1 MASPERVQ
9 KLKLKFQLIRE
20 KMSNDKIKIII
31 ADDHA
36 IVREGLKQIVAEEK
50 DMIVCGEAED
60 APALMEL
67 LKKEKWSIVV
77 LDINM
82 PGKSGLEA
90 LKDIKQFYPD
100 LPVLILSM
108 FSEDQYGLR
117 AIKAGAS
124 GYLKKVSATTELVIA
139 IRKIVSGRKYI
150 NPELAEKLAENLEN
164 HKNNLLHEKLSDRE
178 YQIMCN
184 IALGKSAE
192 EIAAELSLS
201 INTIYTYRN
210 RILEKMSMKSN
221 VELTQYAIQNKLIEI

>member
-1 MASPERVQ
+1 M
-9 KLKLKFQLIRE
+9 
-20 KMSNDKIKIII
+20 NDDKIKIII

-50 DMIVCGEAED
+50 DMLVCGEAEN
-60 APALMEL
+60 ASGLMEL
-67 LKKEKWSIVV
+67 LNKEQWSIVV

-90 LKDIKQFYPD
+90 LKDIKQIYPN

-124 GYLKKVSATTELVIA
+124 GYLKKVSAPTELVIA

-150 NPELAEKLAENLEN
+150 NSSLAEKLAENLGSR
-164 HKNNLLHEKLSDRE
+164 NNIFLHDKLSDRE

-192 EIAAELSLS
+192 EIAEELSLS

-210 RILEKMSMKSN
+210 RIFEKMSMKSN
-221 VELTQYAIQNKLIEI
+221 VELTQYAIQNKLIEV

>member
-1 MASPERVQ
+1 MTDS
-9 KLKLKFQLIRE
+9 
-20 KMSNDKIKIII
+20 KIKIII

-50 DMIVCGEAED
+50 DIVVEGEAEN
-60 APALMEL
+60 AITLMQL
-67 LKKEKWSIVV
+67 LEREKWSLVI

-90 LKDIKQFYPD
+90 LKDIKLLYPD

-124 GYLKKVSATTELVIA
+124 GYLKKVSAPTELVVA
-139 IRKIVSGRKYI
+139 IRKIVSGGKYI
-150 NPELAEKLAENLEN
+150 NPALAEKLAEKLG
-164 HKNNLLHEKLSDRE
+164 KTEKEFPHDRLSDRE

-184 IALGKSAE
+184 IALGKTAE
-192 EIAAELSLS
+192 EIAQELSIS
-201 INTIYTYRN
+201 INTVYTYRN
-210 RILEKMSMKSN
+210 RILEKMSLKSN
-221 VELTQYAIQNKLIEI
+221 VELTQYVLRNKLVEI

>member
-1 MASPERVQ
+1 M
-9 KLKLKFQLIRE
+9 
-20 KMSNDKIKIII
+20 NDQKIKILI

-50 DMIVCGEAED
+50 DMQVTGEAANAFE
-60 APALMEL
+60 LIEL
-67 LKKEKWSIVV
+67 LKSKEWSIVV

-90 LKDIKQFYPD
+90 LKDIKQIYPH

-124 GYLKKVSATTELVIA
+124 GYLKKVSAPTELVTA

-150 NPELAEKLAENLEN
+150 NQQLAEKLADSFGATEKET
-164 HKNNLLHEKLSDRE
+164 LHEKLSDRE

-192 EIAAELSLS
+192 EIAEELSIS
-201 INTIYTYRN
+201 INTVYSYRN

-221 VELTQYAIQNKLIEI
+221 VELTQYAVQNKLIEI

>member
-1 MASPERVQ
+1 MTT
-9 KLKLKFQLIRE
+9 
-20 KMSNDKIKIII
+20 DKIKILI

-50 DMIVCGEAED
+50 DILVAGEAENSGK
-60 APALMEL
+60 LMEFL
-67 LKKEKWSIVV
+67 EKEKWNLIV

-90 LKDIKQFYPD
+90 LKDIKRLYPD

-117 AIKAGAS
+117 AIRAGAS
-124 GYLKKVSATTELVIA
+124 GYLKKVSAPTELVTA
-139 IRKIVSGRKYI
+139 IRKIVSGGKYI
-150 NPELAEKLAENLEN
+150 NQSLAEKLAERFGTTYKEI
-164 HKNNLLHEKLSDRE
+164 LHDKLSDRE

-192 EIAAELSLS
+192 EIAQELSIS
-201 INTIYTYRN
+201 INTVYTYRN

-221 VELTQYAIQNKLIEI
+221 VELTQYVLQNKLVEL

>member
-1 MASPERVQ
+1 MTD
-9 KLKLKFQLIRE
+9 
-20 KMSNDKIKIII
+20 NKIKIII

-50 DMIVCGEAED
+50 DMLVCGEAENASD
-60 APALMEL
+60 LMEL
-67 LKKEKWSIVV
+67 LNKEQWSIVV

-90 LKDIKQFYPD
+90 LKDIKQIYPN

-124 GYLKKVSATTELVIA
+124 GYLKKVSAPTELVIA

-150 NPELAEKLAENLEN
+150 NSSLAEKLAENLGSG
-164 HKNNLLHEKLSDRE
+164 NNIFLHDKLSDRE

-192 EIAAELSLS
+192 EIAVELALS
-201 INTIYTYRN
+201 INTVYTYRN

-221 VELTQYAIQNKLIEI
+221 VELAQYAVQNKLIEV